1 MPQVA
6 GFTVYNSKAHELGHL
21 RLGAE
26 DSGKLYD
33 LDYMLGIVLC
43 NQISSNNDVY
53 YCNRHYDQLY
63 NEQATEN
70 STTPAGSRSC
80 TRPSSC
86 YYDAASLHHHVVPG
100 QAAGLPDRHLD
111 RLDPGDRRDDPE
123 FHQGQLPKG
132 AARLGSAQRDVS
144 GFRYLGRKIV
154 WLVVTLY
161 FVVTFN
167 FVLFHLLPGN
177 PVRLLARSEY
187 LTPQAVAEI
196 TRVYRLN
203 HPPLEQYL
211 IYLQGLLHGQL
222 GISYT
227 YREPVSTLLGQYLG
241 NTVVLLAAATVL
253 TMVLGVLVGVIAANR
268 RGGGYDST
276 TVTASVIGWSLPTF
290 WTGLILAF
298 VLGVWL
304 HAFPI
309 FGMETPNAIYTS
321 PFQRIED
328 IGSDLFLPTLT
339 LIIVN
344 IAQFVL
350 VTRASVIE
358 VLSEDFMLTATA
370 KGLLPRRILWRHAV
384 RNALLP
390 VVTASAL
397 LISLVVAGA
406 IEVET
411 VFSWPGMG
419 LLVYNSVLN
428 RDYPVIEAAF
438 LVFAV
443 VVLLVNFAC
452 DLLYQALD
460 PRVRES

>member
-1 MPQVA
+1 M
-6 GFTVYNSKAHELGHL
+6 S
-21 RLGAE
+21 RL
-26 DSGKLYD
+26 
-33 LDYMLGIVLC
+33 
-43 NQISSNNDVY
+43 
-53 YCNRHYDQLY
+53 
-63 NEQATEN
+63 
-70 STTPAGSRSC
+70 
-80 TRPSSC
+80 
-86 YYDAASLHHHVVPG
+86 
-100 QAAGLPDRHLD
+100 
-111 RLDPGDRRDDPE
+111 
-123 FHQGQLPKG
+123 
-132 AARLGSAQRDVS
+132 
-144 GFRYLGRKIV
+144 RYLGRKIV

-177 PVRLLARSEY
+177 PVRLLARSGH

-196 TRVYRLN
+196 TRVYGLN
-203 HPPLEQYL
+203 HPPLEQYV

-253 TMVLGVLVGVIAANR
+253 TIVFGVLVGVIAANR

-276 TVTASVIGWSLPTF
+276 TITASVIGWSLPTF

-309 FGMETPNAIYTS
+309 FGMETPNALYPS

-328 IGSDLFLPTLT
+328 IGAHLFLPTLT

-350 VTRASVIE
+350 VARASVIE

-390 VVTASAL
+390 IITASAL

-460 PRVRES
+460 PRVREA

>member
-1 MPQVA
+1 V
-6 GFTVYNSKAHELGHL
+6 
-21 RLGAE
+21 
-26 DSGKLYD
+26 
-33 LDYMLGIVLC
+33 
-43 NQISSNNDVY
+43 
-53 YCNRHYDQLY
+53 
-63 NEQATEN
+63 
-70 STTPAGSRSC
+70 SRI
-80 TRPSSC
+80 
-86 YYDAASLHHHVVPG
+86 
-100 QAAGLPDRHLD
+100 
-111 RLDPGDRRDDPE
+111 
-123 FHQGQLPKG
+123 
-132 AARLGSAQRDVS
+132 
-144 GFRYLGRKIV
+144 RYLGRKIV

-177 PVRLLARSEY
+177 PVRLLARSGH

-196 TRVYRLN
+196 TKVYGLN
-203 HPPLEQYL
+203 HPPLQQYL
-211 IYLQGLLHGQL
+211 IYLNGLLHGQL

-241 NTVVLLAAATVL
+241 NTVVLLTAATLL
-253 TMVLGVLVGVIAANR
+253 TIVLGVLAGVVAANR
-268 RGGGYDST
+268 RGRGYDSA

-309 FGMETPNAIYTS
+309 FGMETPNAVYTS
-321 PFQRIED
+321 QFQRIED
-328 IGSDLFLPTLT
+328 IASHLFLPTLT

-350 VTRASVIE
+350 VARASVIE
-358 VLSEDFMLTATA
+358 VMYEDFMLTATA
-370 KGLLPRRILWRHAV
+370 KGLLPRRVLWRHAV

-397 LISLVVAGA
+397 LIGLVVAGA

-438 LVFAV
+438 LVFAI
-443 VVLLVNFAC
+443 VVLLVNFAS
-452 DLLYQALD
+452 DLLYQTLD

>member
-1 MPQVA
+1 V
-6 GFTVYNSKAHELGHL
+6 
-21 RLGAE
+21 
-26 DSGKLYD
+26 
-33 LDYMLGIVLC
+33 
-43 NQISSNNDVY
+43 
-53 YCNRHYDQLY
+53 
-63 NEQATEN
+63 
-70 STTPAGSRSC
+70 SRI
-80 TRPSSC
+80 
-86 YYDAASLHHHVVPG
+86 
-100 QAAGLPDRHLD
+100 
-111 RLDPGDRRDDPE
+111 
-123 FHQGQLPKG
+123 
-132 AARLGSAQRDVS
+132 
-144 GFRYLGRKIV
+144 RYLGRKIV

-177 PVRLLARSEY
+177 PVRLLARSGH

-196 TRVYRLN
+196 TKVYGLN
-203 HPPLEQYL
+203 HPPLQQYL
-211 IYLQGLLHGQL
+211 IYLNGLLHGQL

-241 NTVVLLAAATVL
+241 NTIVLLTAATLL
-253 TMVLGVLVGVIAANR
+253 TIVLGVLAGVVAANR
-268 RGGGYDST
+268 RGRGYDSA

-309 FGMETPNAIYTS
+309 FGMETPNAVYTS
-321 PFQRIED
+321 QFQRIED
-328 IGSDLFLPTLT
+328 IASHLFLPTLT

-350 VTRASVIE
+350 VARASVIE
-358 VLSEDFMLTATA
+358 VMSEDFMLTATA
-370 KGLLPRRILWRHAV
+370 KGLLPRRVLWRHAV

-397 LISLVVAGA
+397 LIGLVVAGA

-438 LVFAV
+438 LVFAI
-443 VVLLVNFAC
+443 VVLLVNFAS

-460 PRVRES
+460 PRVRDS

>member
-1 MPQVA
+1 
-6 GFTVYNSKAHELGHL
+6 
-21 RLGAE
+21 
-26 DSGKLYD
+26 
-33 LDYMLGIVLC
+33 
-43 NQISSNNDVY
+43 
-53 YCNRHYDQLY
+53 
-63 NEQATEN
+63 
-70 STTPAGSRSC
+70 
-80 TRPSSC
+80 
-86 YYDAASLHHHVVPG
+86 
-100 QAAGLPDRHLD
+100 
-111 RLDPGDRRDDPE
+111 
-123 FHQGQLPKG
+123 
-132 AARLGSAQRDVS
+132 
-144 GFRYLGRKIV
+144 
-154 WLVVTLY
+154 
-161 FVVTFN
+161 
-167 FVLFHLLPGN
+167 VLFHLLPGN
-177 PVRLLARSEY
+177 PVRLLARSGH

-196 TRVYRLN
+196 TKVYGLN
-203 HPPLEQYL
+203 HPPLQQYL
-211 IYLQGLLHGQL
+211 IYLNGLLHGQL

-241 NTVVLLAAATVL
+241 NTVVLLTAATLL
-253 TMVLGVLVGVIAANR
+253 TIVLGVLAGVVAANR
-268 RGGGYDST
+268 RGRGYDSA

-309 FGMETPNAIYTS
+309 FGMETPNAVYTS
-321 PFQRIED
+321 QFQRIED
-328 IGSDLFLPTLT
+328 IASHLFLPTLT

-350 VTRASVIE
+350 VARASVIE
-358 VLSEDFMLTATA
+358 VMYEDFMLTATA
-370 KGLLPRRILWRHAV
+370 KGLLPRRVLWRHAV

-397 LISLVVAGA
+397 LIGLVVAGA

-438 LVFAV
+438 LVFAI
-443 VVLLVNFAC
+443 VVLLVNFAS
-452 DLLYQALD
+452 DLLYQTLD

>member
-1 MPQVA
+1 M
-6 GFTVYNSKAHELGHL
+6 
-21 RLGAE
+21 
-26 DSGKLYD
+26 
-33 LDYMLGIVLC
+33 
-43 NQISSNNDVY
+43 
-53 YCNRHYDQLY
+53 
-63 NEQATEN
+63 
-70 STTPAGSRSC
+70 SRI
-80 TRPSSC
+80 
-86 YYDAASLHHHVVPG
+86 
-100 QAAGLPDRHLD
+100 
-111 RLDPGDRRDDPE
+111 
-123 FHQGQLPKG
+123 
-132 AARLGSAQRDVS
+132 
-144 GFRYLGRKIV
+144 RYLGRKIV

-177 PVRLLARSEY
+177 PVRLLARSGH

-196 TRVYRLN
+196 TKVYGLN
-203 HPPLEQYL
+203 HPPLQQYL
-211 IYLQGLLHGQL
+211 IYLNGLLHGQL

-241 NTVVLLAAATVL
+241 NTVVLLTAATLL
-253 TMVLGVLVGVIAANR
+253 TIVLGVLAGVVAANR
-268 RGGGYDST
+268 RGRGYDSA

-309 FGMETPNAIYTS
+309 FGMETPNAVYTS
-321 PFQRIED
+321 QLQRIED
-328 IGSDLFLPTLT
+328 IASHLFLPTLT

-350 VTRASVIE
+350 VARASVIE
-358 VLSEDFMLTATA
+358 VMSEDFMLTATA
-370 KGLLPRRILWRHAV
+370 KGLLPRRVLWRHAV

-397 LISLVVAGA
+397 LIGLVVAGA

-438 LVFAV
+438 LVFAI
-443 VVLLVNFAC
+443 VVLLVNFAS

>member
-1 MPQVA
+1 VA
-6 GFTVYNSKAHELGHL
+6 
-21 RLGAE
+21 R
-26 DSGKLYD
+26 
-33 LDYMLGIVLC
+33 I
-43 NQISSNNDVY
+43 
-53 YCNRHYDQLY
+53 
-63 NEQATEN
+63 
-70 STTPAGSRSC
+70 
-80 TRPSSC
+80 
-86 YYDAASLHHHVVPG
+86 
-100 QAAGLPDRHLD
+100 
-111 RLDPGDRRDDPE
+111 
-123 FHQGQLPKG
+123 
-132 AARLGSAQRDVS
+132 
-144 GFRYLGRKIV
+144 RYLGRKIV

-177 PVRLLARSEY
+177 PVRLLARSGH

-196 TRVYRLN
+196 TKVYGLN
-203 HPPLEQYL
+203 HPPLQQYL
-211 IYLQGLLHGQL
+211 IYLNGLLHGQL

-241 NTVVLLAAATVL
+241 NTIVLLTAATLL
-253 TMVLGVLVGVIAANR
+253 TIVLGVLAGVLAANR
-268 RGGGYDST
+268 RGRGYDSA

-309 FGMETPNAIYTS
+309 FGMETPNAVYTS
-321 PFQRIED
+321 QFQRIED
-328 IGSDLFLPTLT
+328 IASHLFLPTLT

-350 VTRASVIE
+350 VARASVIE
-358 VLSEDFMLTATA
+358 VMSEDFMLTATA
-370 KGLLPRRILWRHAV
+370 KGLLPRRVLWRHAV

-397 LISLVVAGA
+397 LIGLVVAGA

-438 LVFAV
+438 LVFAI
-443 VVLLVNFAC
+443 VVLLVNFAS